1 MHDGMATKT
10 ISVDLE
16 AYDRLRRARRVPSES
31 FSQVIKRASW
41 PAPAFTAEGLLA
53 ALAEVVTTQH
63 EVLERLDRA
72 QREDAP
78 QGDPWR
84 EP

>member
-1 MHDGMATKT
+1 MHMATKT

-16 AYDRLRRARRVPSES
+16 AYDRLRRARRAPSES

-41 PAPAFTAEGLLA
+41 PEPAFTAEGLLS
-53 ALAEVVTTQH
+53 ALGDVVTTQE
-63 EVLERLDRA
+63 EVLARLDLA
-72 QREDAP
+72 QRGDVP